1 MSSSRAGYGNL
12 LISYKGVC
20 IMSKFLKVK
29 TYLENW
35 DKATRDGDSDARPTL
50 FDILRLFDKL
60 LYFKY
65 SQYDTRSKL
74 FKDRWSKIAAA
85 NKMTLEDLRGYIIDS
100 FCIDANPNVDFWI
113 LGYTDSGNAL
123 VKFEVNSGD
132 RFDEVPVYIELEW
145 DLSDDDN

>member
-1 MSSSRAGYGNL
+1 
-12 LISYKGVC
+12 
-20 IMSKFLKVK
+20 MSKFLKIK

-35 DKATRDGDSDARPTL
+35 DKATRECDSDARPTL

-74 FKDRWSKIAAA
+74 FKDRWNKIATA

-100 FCIDANPNVDFWI
+100 FCIDANPKVDFWVM
-113 LGYTDSGNAL
+113 GYTDSGNAL

-145 DLSDDDN
+145 DLSDDDE

>member
-1 MSSSRAGYGNL
+1 
-12 LISYKGVC
+12 
-20 IMSKFLKVK
+20 MSKFLKVK

-35 DKATRDGDSDARPTL
+35 DKATREDDSDARPTL

-74 FKDRWSKIAAA
+74 FKDRWSKIATA

-100 FCIDANPNVDFWI
+100 FCIDSNPKVDFWVM
-113 LGYTDSGNAL
+113 GYTDSGNAL

-145 DLSDDDN
+145 DLSDDDD

>member
-1 MSSSRAGYGNL
+1 MRKL
-12 LISYKGVC
+12 LKE
-20 IMSKFLKVK
+20 K
-29 TYLENW
+29 TDLENW
-35 DKATRDGDSDARPTL
+35 DKATRDGNSDARPTL
-50 FDILRLFDKL
+50 FDVLRLFDKL
-60 LYFKY
+60 IYFKY

-74 FKDRWSKIAAA
+74 FKDKWNKIAEA

-100 FCIDANPNVDFWI
+100 FCIDANPKVDFWV

-145 DLSDDDN
+145 YLSDGDE

>member
-1 MSSSRAGYGNL
+1 
-12 LISYKGVC
+12 
-20 IMSKFLKVK
+20 MSKFLKVK

-35 DKATRDGDSDARPTL
+35 DKATRECDSDARPTL

-65 SQYDTRSKL
+65 SQYDTRSKI
-74 FKDRWSKIAAA
+74 FKDKWNKIADA

-100 FCIDANPNVDFWI
+100 FCIDANPKVDFWVM
-113 LGYTDSGNAL
+113 GYTDSGNAL
-123 VKFEVNSGD
+123 VKFEVNSGE

-145 DLSDDDN
+145 DLSDDDE

>member
-1 MSSSRAGYGNL
+1 
-12 LISYKGVC
+12 
-20 IMSKFLKVK
+20 MSKFLQIK

-35 DKATRDGDSDARPTL
+35 DKATRECDSDARPTL
-50 FDILRLFDKL
+50 FDILRLFEKL
-60 LYFKY
+60 PYFKY
-65 SQYDTRSKL
+65 SQYDTSNSL
-74 FKDRWSKIAAA
+74 FKGRWNKIAAA

-100 FCIDANPNVDFWI
+100 FCIDSNPNVDFWV

-145 DLSDDDN
+145 DLSDDDK

>member
-1 MSSSRAGYGNL
+1 
-12 LISYKGVC
+12 
-20 IMSKFLKVK
+20 MSKFLKVK

-35 DKATRDGDSDARPTL
+35 DKATRECDSDARPTL

-74 FKDRWSKIAAA
+74 FKDRWNGIAAA

-100 FCIDANPNVDFWI
+100 FCIDSNPNVDFWVM
-113 LGYTDSGNAL
+113 GYTDSGNAL

-145 DLSDDDN
+145 DLSDDDD

>member
-1 MSSSRAGYGNL
+1 
-12 LISYKGVC
+12 
-20 IMSKFLKVK
+20 MSKFLKVK

-35 DKATRDGDSDARPTL
+35 DKATREDDSDARPTL

-74 FKDRWSKIAAA
+74 FKDKWNKIATA

-100 FCIDANPNVDFWI
+100 FCIDSNPKVDFWVM
-113 LGYTDSGNAL
+113 GYTDSGNAL

-145 DLSDDDN
+145 DLSDDDK

>member
-1 MSSSRAGYGNL
+1 
-12 LISYKGVC
+12 
-20 IMSKFLKVK
+20 MSKFLRVK

-35 DKATRDGDSDARPTL
+35 DKATRECDSDARPTL

-74 FKDRWSKIAAA
+74 FKDRWNKIATA

-100 FCIDANPNVDFWI
+100 FCIDANPKVDFWVM
-113 LGYTDSGNAL
+113 GYTDSGNAL
-123 VKFEVNSGD
+123 VKFEVNSGE

-145 DLSDDDN
+145 DLSDDDE

>member
-1 MSSSRAGYGNL
+1 
-12 LISYKGVC
+12 
-20 IMSKFLKVK
+20 MSKFLKVR

-35 DKATRDGDSDARPTL
+35 DKATRDGKSDARPTL

-60 LYFKY
+60 IYLKY

-74 FKDRWSKIAAA
+74 FKERWNKIAAA

-100 FCIDANPNVDFWI
+100 FCIDANPKVDFWVI
-113 LGYTDSGNAL
+113 GYTDSGNAL

>member
-1 MSSSRAGYGNL
+1 
-12 LISYKGVC
+12 
-20 IMSKFLKVK
+20 MSKFLKVK

-35 DKATRDGDSDARPTL
+35 DKATRDGKSDARPTL

-60 LYFKY
+60 IYLKY

-74 FKDRWSKIAAA
+74 FKERWNKIAAA

-100 FCIDANPNVDFWI
+100 FCIDANPKVDFWVT
-113 LGYTDSGNAL
+113 GYTDSGNAL

>member
-1 MSSSRAGYGNL
+1 
-12 LISYKGVC
+12 
-20 IMSKFLKVK
+20 MSKFLKIK

-35 DKATRDGDSDARPTL
+35 DKATREDDSDARPTL

-74 FKDRWSKIAAA
+74 FKDRWNKIATA

-100 FCIDANPNVDFWI
+100 FCIDANPKVDFWVM
-113 LGYTDSGNAL
+113 GYTDSGNAL
-123 VKFEVNSGD
+123 VKFEVNSGE

-145 DLSDDDN
+145 DLSDDYE

>member
-1 MSSSRAGYGNL
+1 
-12 LISYKGVC
+12 
-20 IMSKFLKVK
+20 MSKFLKVR

-35 DKATRDGDSDARPTL
+35 DKATRDGKSDARPTL

-60 LYFKY
+60 IYLKY

-74 FKDRWSKIAAA
+74 FKERWNKIAEA

-100 FCIDANPNVDFWI
+100 FCIDANPKVDFWVI
-113 LGYTDSGNAL
+113 GYTDSGNAL

>member
-1 MSSSRAGYGNL
+1 
-12 LISYKGVC
+12 
-20 IMSKFLKVK
+20 MSKFLPIRS
-29 TYLENW
+29 YLENW
-35 DKATRDGDSDARPTL
+35 DKATREGISDARPTL

-60 LYFKY
+60 LCFKY

-100 FCIDANPNVDFWI
+100 FCIDANPKVDFWVM
-113 LGYTDSGNAL
+113 GYTDSGNAL

-145 DLSDDDN
+145 DLSDDDK

>member
-1 MSSSRAGYGNL
+1 
-12 LISYKGVC
+12 
-20 IMSKFLKVK
+20 MSKFLKVK

-35 DKATRDGDSDARPTL
+35 DNATREGNSDARPTL
-50 FDILRLFDKL
+50 FGILRLFEKL
-60 LYFKY
+60 PYFKY

-74 FKDRWSKIAAA
+74 FKERWNGIAAA

-100 FCIDANPNVDFWI
+100 FCIDSNPNVDFWVT
-113 LGYTDSGNAL
+113 GYTDSGNAL

-145 DLSDDDN
+145 DLSDDDK

>member
-1 MSSSRAGYGNL
+1 
-12 LISYKGVC
+12 
-20 IMSKFLKVK
+20 MSKFLKVK

-35 DKATRDGDSDARPTL
+35 DKATRDGKSDARPTL

-60 LYFKY
+60 IYLKY

-74 FKDRWSKIAAA
+74 FKERWNKIATA

-100 FCIDANPNVDFWI
+100 FCIDANPKVDFWVI
-113 LGYTDSGNAL
+113 GYTDSGNAL

>member
-1 MSSSRAGYGNL
+1 
-12 LISYKGVC
+12 
-20 IMSKFLKVK
+20 MSKFLKVK

-35 DKATRDGDSDARPTL
+35 DKATRECDSDARPTL

-74 FKDRWSKIAAA
+74 FKDKWNKIATA
-85 NKMTLEDLRGYIIDS
+85 NNMTLEDLRGYIIDS
-100 FCIDANPNVDFWI
+100 FCIDSNPNVDFWVMS
-113 LGYTDSGNAL
+113 YTDSGNAL

-145 DLSDDDN
+145 DLSDDGE

>member
-1 MSSSRAGYGNL
+1 
-12 LISYKGVC
+12 
-20 IMSKFLKVK
+20 MSKFLKVK

-35 DKATRDGDSDARPTL
+35 DKATREVDSDARPTL

-74 FKDRWSKIAAA
+74 FKEKWNRIAAA

-100 FCIDANPNVDFWI
+100 FCIDANPKVDFWVM
-113 LGYTDSGNAL
+113 GYTDSGNAL

-145 DLSDDDN
+145 DLSDDDK

>member
-1 MSSSRAGYGNL
+1 
-12 LISYKGVC
+12 
-20 IMSKFLKVK
+20 MSKFLKVR

-35 DKATRDGDSDARPTL
+35 DKATRDGKSDARPTL

-60 LYFKY
+60 IYLKY
-65 SQYDTRSKL
+65 SQYDTSSKL
-74 FKDRWSKIAAA
+74 FKERWNKIATA

-100 FCIDANPNVDFWI
+100 FCIDANPKVDFWVI
-113 LGYTDSGNAL
+113 GYTDSGNAL

>member
-1 MSSSRAGYGNL
+1 
-12 LISYKGVC
+12 
-20 IMSKFLKVK
+20 MSKFLKIK

-35 DKATRDGDSDARPTL
+35 DKATKECDSDARPTL

-74 FKDRWSKIAAA
+74 FKDRWNKIATA

-100 FCIDANPNVDFWI
+100 FCIDANPKVDFWVM
-113 LGYTDSGNAL
+113 GYTDSGNAL

-145 DLSDDDN
+145 DLSDDDE